1 MSQIFSAASIY
12 GIIDRMDA
20 ADIQK
25 WINWHKGLKYPPR
38 FLNVFTAARFNEAP
52 NVLRLVRDSLPMTRP
67 VWRGYDGK
75 DAWGATPKPELPW
88 DDSNYYVRLW
98 NDSAKS
104 AAMAA
109 GMWFNQRVKPYLN
122 VIRETEAI
130 IMLLNEA
137 TPVFNAPFETE
148 AIRLLGEEGIR
159 AAGFRWAT
167 GTPDWPDYQ
176 TTAIMD
182 AVSMA
187 AKYNAVVGPHEYSG
201 IKPEEQNSLI
211 NRYTKLTDIFSN
223 LKLKTP
229 DVFIGEFGLA
239 KATLINGR
247 IMLNP
252 SLGWREMN
260 IFEQDYAEFIKGI
273 AKTWYIPNKVS
284 FSIYSWPDWGINGSF
299 GVSKSQRLLDVLSLA
314 SEWMCFSAEDEGVIL
329 PPIDKVLNP
338 PVGASGAVTA
348 IVKRIP
354 TPAKRMLREN
364 PYYLA
369 GVQGQ
374 IGAGDQV
381 RVYSLPIK
389 DGSINATTNG
399 KWQFGEILN
408 GNEEVKSSGWFW
420 RDGIEW
426 EPLPPIEVI
435 PPKEEPKPDPVSEP
449 APATPPAPIPPP
461 LNPRK
466 RYSIEIE
473 TSEEKHAIIE
483 QMMMQIISGVV
494 YLGQAMGGAGV
505 TLVTEAV
512 AKT

>member
-52 NVLRLVRDSLPMTRP
+52 SVLRQVRDSLPMTRP

-75 DAWGATPKPELPW
+75 DAWGNTPKPELPW

-104 AAMAA
+104 ATMAA
-109 GMWFNQRVKPYLN
+109 GMWFNQRVKPYLD
-122 VIRETEAI
+122 VIRETNTI
-130 IMLLNEA
+130 VMLLNEA
-137 TPVFNAPFETE
+137 TPVFNAPFEAE

-187 AKYNAVVGPHEYSG
+187 AKYNTVVGPHEYSG
-201 IKPEEQNSLI
+201 IKVEEQNSLI

-239 KATLINGR
+239 KATIINGR
-247 IMLNP
+247 ILLNP

-260 IFEQDYAEFIKGI
+260 ISEQDYRHFINDT
-273 AKTWYIPNKVS
+273 AKAWYIPNKAS

-299 GVSKSQRLLDVLSLA
+299 GVSKAQSLLDGLTLS
-314 SEWMCFSAEDEGVIL
+314 SEWMSFSVEDAK
-329 PPIDKVLNP
+329 PA
-338 PVGASGAVTA
+338 PVPDP
-348 IVKRIP
+348 K
-354 TPAKRMLREN
+354 
-364 PYYLA
+364 
-369 GVQGQ
+369 
-374 IGAGDQV
+374 
-381 RVYSLPIK
+381 
-389 DGSINATTNG
+389 
-399 KWQFGEILN
+399 
-408 GNEEVKSSGWFW
+408 
-420 RDGIEW
+420 
-426 EPLPPIEVI
+426 PIEVT
-435 PPKEEPKPDPVSEP
+435 PKPDPVPVPEK
-449 APATPPAPIPPP
+449 PPAPIPSP
-461 LNPRK
+461 LKVNK
-466 RYSIEIE
+466 RYMVEIE
-473 TSEEKHAIIE
+473 TFEENHAIIE
-483 QMMMQIISGVV
+483 QMLMQIISGVV

>member
-52 NVLRLVRDSLPMTRP
+52 NLLQLVRDSLPLTRL

-75 DAWGATPKPELPW
+75 DAWGNIPKPELDW
-88 DDSNYYVRLW
+88 NDSNYFLRLW

-104 AAMAA
+104 ASMAA
-109 GMWFNQRVKPYLN
+109 GMWFNQRVKPYVD
-122 VIRETEAI
+122 VIRETETI
-130 IMLLNEA
+130 VMLLNEA
-137 TPVFNAPFETE
+137 TPLFNAPFEME

-159 AAGFRWAT
+159 AAGMRWAT
-167 GTPDWPDYQ
+167 GTPDWGDYQ
-176 TTAIMD
+176 TTAMMD

-239 KATLINGR
+239 KATIINGR

-260 IFEQDYAEFIKGI
+260 IFEQDYAEFIKGV
-273 AKTWYIPNKVS
+273 AKTWYLPNKAS
-284 FSIYSWPDWGINGSF
+284 FSVYSWPDWGINGSF

-314 SEWMCFSAEDEGVIL
+314 SEWMCFSVEDA
-329 PPIDKVLNP
+329 K
-338 PVGASGAVTA
+338 
-348 IVKRIP
+348 P
-354 TPAKRMLREN
+354 TPAPAPK
-364 PYYLA
+364 
-369 GVQGQ
+369 
-374 IGAGDQV
+374 
-381 RVYSLPIK
+381 
-389 DGSINATTNG
+389 
-399 KWQFGEILN
+399 
-408 GNEEVKSSGWFW
+408 
-420 RDGIEW
+420 
-426 EPLPPIEVI
+426 PIEVT
-435 PPKEEPKPDPVSEP
+435 PKPEPVPEP